1 MSATIHDMSGPHTRT
16 MNRHICLT
24 LVLCLAAMAA
34 AAQKPARTDSLDTQK
49 AHAIDRVVVTG
60 TRNSTDIRHLP
71 MTVTTIDRAS
81 IDRAM
86 QPSLLP
92 LLTEQIPGLF
102 VTARGVMGYGVS
114 GGAAGA
120 MSLRGL
126 SGGSGRM
133 MVLIDGHPQY
143 MGLMGHP
150 IADAYRSAAAER
162 VEVLRGPASVLYGS
176 NAMGGVV
183 NIVTR
188 QMEGDGIRTD
198 IEIGYGSYNTLQT
211 EATNRL
217 RKGRFSSTVDISYDR
232 TDGHRADM
240 GFDQTGGFVKLGYD
254 MSPAW
259 DIRADADINHFN
271 ASQPGSI
278 SEPLLDADQ
287 SITRGMASLAVENDY
302 GTTSGAVSLFYNWGR
317 HRINDGHAADEA
329 PLDYRFNSRDMMTGA
344 SIYQSVQLFAGN
356 RLTAGADYYRFGGRA
371 WNRYVEGDNAGQ
383 DSQIADKSAHEVA
396 GYIDFRQHIG
406 HAVTFDAGLR
416 VDHHSHIG
424 TEWVPQA
431 GLSLHLP
438 RNVEVKLSAAK
449 GFRYP
454 TIREMYMFPPQNP
467 DLQPERMWNY
477 EASLSQRLLGGRL
490 SYGINIFYIDGTD
503 MIVTVPRQGATP
515 LNMNTGKIDNAGVE
529 VEAAYRIGASW
540 QASANYSFLH
550 MENPVVAAPEHKLY
564 AEGLYF
570 HGRWNISS
578 GIQYVA
584 GLYTAVPTNGSGEY
598 ITENFVLWNLRAAF
612 RAARHVSVWVR
623 GENLLARRYEINA
636 GYPMPRATVMAGV
649 KFDF

>member
-371 WNRYVEGDNAGQ
+371 WNRHVEGDNAGQ
-383 DSQIADKSAHEVA
+383 DSQIADNSAHEVA

-416 VDHHSHIG
+416 VDHHSHI
-424 TEWVPQA
+424 
-431 GLSLHLP
+431 
-438 RNVEVKLSAAK
+438 
-449 GFRYP
+449 
-454 TIREMYMFPPQNP
+454 
-467 DLQPERMWNY
+467 
-477 EASLSQRLLGGRL
+477 
-490 SYGINIFYIDGTD
+490 IDGTD